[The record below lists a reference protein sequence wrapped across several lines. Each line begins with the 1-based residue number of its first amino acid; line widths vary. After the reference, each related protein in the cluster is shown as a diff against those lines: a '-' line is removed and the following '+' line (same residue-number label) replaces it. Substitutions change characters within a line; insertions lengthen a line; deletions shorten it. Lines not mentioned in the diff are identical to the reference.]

1 MTTETKSR
9 PSLEIKRRLGFA
21 LFSAIIVIY
30 LVGPVVSGWSITDI
44 RTISGNI
51 ASIAFTLFGF
61 VIAAMSI
68 LVAVRHRPLLETMV
82 RTGHYGVLILTLF
95 VTAAAMML
103 CGILAV
109 ASIFSPDEGV
119 LLTSSVVALV
129 FSILEMSMAGRRF
142 YMTMLYL

>member
-1 MTTETKSR
+1 MTTKTKSG

-21 LFSAIIVIY
+21 VFSTIIAFY
-30 LVGPVVSGWSITDI
+30 FVGPVVSGWSITDI

-68 LVAVRHRPLLETMV
+68 LAAVRHRPLLETMT

-95 VTAAAMML
+95 VTAAAMMI
-103 CGILAV
+103 CGMLAV
-109 ASIFSPDEGV
+109 TSIFLPDKGF
-119 LLTSSVVALV
+119 LLTLSVTALI
-129 FSILEMSMAGRRF
+129 FSVLEMYIAGYRF
-142 YMTMLYL
+142 YMTMSYV